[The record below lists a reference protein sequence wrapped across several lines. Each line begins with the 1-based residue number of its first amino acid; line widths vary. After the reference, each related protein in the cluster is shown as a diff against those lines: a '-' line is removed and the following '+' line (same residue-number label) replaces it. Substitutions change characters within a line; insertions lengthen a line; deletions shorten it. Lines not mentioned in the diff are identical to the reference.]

1 MSADRVNELYH
12 GKIFTRESQEAC
24 RDRVHWMCAQVVG
37 ERVLDVGCSQGIA
50 SLILAR
56 EGRQVV
62 GIDIRQ
68 EAIDQALAEV
78 ADLPPAARG
87 NVTFQVVTPGR
98 FPFEDHSF
106 DSVLLGEIIEHT
118 TRPEELIDE
127 AVRLLRPEG
136 RVIIT
141 TPFGV
146 LPHPEHVRTY
156 FLTNFLDI
164 VRPRMA
170 VTALEV
176 RHKYLCCAGGP
187 GLRQNDALLSP
198 ERLLRL
204 SEEAF
209 ERAEWAYIDRAD
221 KRKRAL
227 DKAVADAKK
236 ADGLAAKLKEA
247 QAGAAGA
254 KKLSETQT
262 ILIKALGRRLSLLP
276 AGPQREWLAARL
288 TDLPTAGPAAA
299 AQWLEM
305 CQREEEAAL
314 REREARA
321 VEAAIKPREA
331 AMAQLQ
337 QRLARMTEADSGE
350 KRRIESELQRVRKES
365 EAMRAELKREKAEL
379 RRLRGR
385 VARREQ
391 QLEYANESLR
401 LKGEEVRYKL
411 GDALVRAY
419 GSPGDFVR
427 LPGRVVGLLTEGMRR
442 RRSRSEITDDFVP
455 TPLPGKANVEHTP
468 TPAQLREPK
477 TNGSGAHA
485 PAGKAAGVVV
495 KDKDSD
501 KPPLVFHAVERPIR
515 APRFKLRAAVIMDE
529 FTYECFSDQCEMV
542 RITPQNWR
550 EELEAAKPDFLFV
563 ESVWAGNGG
572 KWKFQV
578 SKADSVADN
587 PLPKVAAWCREH
599 GIPSAFWCKEDPP
612 HFERFL
618 PAARLFDHV
627 FTSDA
632 NCVPHY
638 RERLGH
644 ERIYPLAFAASPD
657 IHHPIDSKRERPGD
671 VCFAGTYYRNKYPE
685 RARDMELL
693 LTPALAW
700 GLHIYDRQAD
710 FSANDAYR
718 FPDLF
723 QPCVK
728 GSLDYLEMVD
738 AYKKYKVFLNVNSV
752 KDSPTMFSRRVL
764 ELLACGTA
772 VISTDSV
779 GIRELLGED
788 AVALVRSEAE
798 SRETLEMLMRSPE
811 FRERMVLRGQR
822 RIFEEHT
829 YEHRFVQIA
838 RTLGFDISVASRR
851 VCVVSCT
858 NRLQHLDN
866 VIANYKRQH
875 YANRELLVVL
885 NNDAFKI
892 DEVRARLAEI
902 PDARVIQVPEH
913 ETLGPCLNQ
922 GIEQTDADII
932 AKFDDDDFYAP
943 HYLTDLMPAFM
954 YSDAKIVGKRSYFAY
969 LAGQNCLTLR
979 FPGKEHSYTK
989 FVAGA
994 TLLIDRDIAR
1004 DIRFGPEARGVD
1016 TAFQER
1022 ARADGVKIYSG
1033 DRFNFTATRS
1043 PAADAHTWQI
1053 SDREFLGKSKV
1064 VAFVDNYDAHVSV

>member
-1 MSADRVNELYH
+1 MSADRVNELYY
-12 GKIFTRESQEAC
+12 GQILTRESQDAC
-24 RDRVHWMCAQVVG
+24 RDRIHWMCGQVTG

-56 EGRQVV
+56 EGRKVV

-68 EAIDQALAEV
+68 DAIDHANAEV
-78 ADLPPAARG
+78 GSLPTAAQA
-87 NVTFQVVTPGR
+87 NISFQVVTPGR
-98 FPFEDHSF
+98 FPFEDHAF

-127 AVRLLRPEG
+127 AARLLKPGG
-136 RVIIT
+136 RIVIT

-146 LPHPEHVRTY
+146 LPHPEHVMTY
-156 FLTNFLDI
+156 FLTNFVNI

-170 VTALEV
+170 VTALEI
-176 RHKYLCCAGGP
+176 RHKYLCCAGSP
-187 GLRQNDALLSP
+187 GMQQDESLLCP
-198 ERLLRL
+198 QRLLEM
-204 SEEAF
+204 SEAAF
-209 ERAEWAYIDRAD
+209 ERAEWAYIDLGA

-227 DKAVADAKK
+227 ERATKDSKK
-236 ADGLAAKLKEA
+236 NEELAARLKEA
-247 QAGAAGA
+247 QKLAAGC
-254 KKLSETQT
+254 KDLTEKQQLVF
-262 ILIKALGRRLSLLP
+262 KALGRRVAHLP
-276 AGPQREWLAARL
+276 SGPQREWLLARL
-288 TDLPTAGPAAA
+288 TDLPNSAPKVVS
-299 AQWLEM
+299 QWIDLLSE
-305 CQREEEAAL
+305 QEAAET

-321 VEAAIKPREA
+321 VAAALKGPTAERAQLEKRLA
-331 AMAQLQ
+331 AMTQTATADKS
-337 QRLARMTEADSGE
+337 RLDAEVSR
-350 KRRIESELQRVRKES
+350 LRKES
-365 EAMRAELKREKAEL
+365 EATRAELKKEKAEL

-391 QLEYANESLR
+391 QLEYANECLR

-419 GSPGDFVR
+419 GSPGEFAR
-427 LPGRVVGLLTEGMRR
+427 LPGRVMGLLTEGLRR
-442 RRSRSEITDDFVP
+442 RRSRSLVTDDFVP
-455 TPLPGKANVEHTP
+455 TPLPGKASVPAMP
-468 TPAQLREPK
+468 TPAQLASPRQ
-477 TNGSGAHA
+477 NGSEKS
-485 PAGKAAGVVV
+485 AGKPGPVVV

-501 KPPLVFHAVERPIR
+501 KPPLVFKAVERPIR

-542 RITPQNWR
+542 RISPQHWR

-578 SKADSVADN
+578 SKADNVPDN
-587 PLPKVAAWCREH
+587 PLPKVAAWCRER

-618 PAARLFDHV
+618 PAARMFDHV

-644 ERIYPLAFAASPD
+644 DRIYPLAFAASPD

-671 VCFAGTYYRNKYPE
+671 VCFAGTYYRNKYPD
-685 RARDMELL
+685 RARDMEIL

-723 QPCVK
+723 QPSVK

-772 VISTDSV
+772 VISTESL
-779 GIRELLGED
+779 GIREMLGED
-788 AVALVRSEAE
+788 AVALVRSEPE

-822 RIFEEHT
+822 RIFAEHT

-838 RTLGFDISVASRR
+838 RTLGFDINVTSRR

-858 NRLQHLDN
+858 NRPQHLDN
-866 VIANYKRQH
+866 LVENYQRQL
-875 YANRELLVVL
+875 YSDRELLVVL
-885 NNDAFKI
+885 NNDSFNI
-892 DEVRARLAEI
+892 DEVRAKLAEV
-902 PDARVIQVPEH
+902 PHTRVLRVPEA
-913 ETLGPCLNQ
+913 ETLGPCLNRA
-922 GIEQTDADII
+922 IDETEADTV

-943 HYLTDLMPAFM
+943 HYLTDLMPAFV
-954 YSDAKIVGKRSYFAY
+954 YSDARIVGKRCYYAY

-979 FPGKEHSYTK
+979 FPNKEHGYTK

-994 TLLIDRDIAR
+994 TLLLDRDVAR
-1004 DIRFGPEARGVD
+1004 DIRFGPEPRGVD

-1033 DRFNFTATRS
+1033 DRFNFTAIRS

-1064 VAFVDNYDAHVSV
+1064 VAFVDKYDSHVTV